1 MNKNYGNEIRV
12 LETWE
17 GDIDHASRQEVA
29 DVLQRIAS
37 SLPETMDFLYFNVG
51 LYLRGEVE
59 LDELIRY
66 YCKTIE
72 PLYRRIAEGTEKE
85 LFVES
90 YEQEIKM
97 IAGIRNAMSDETD
110 AAKLDKTIDSLA
122 RENIK
127 NRHLIRRKKLF
138 SV

>member
-1 MNKNYGNEIRV
+1 MKLDLWRRV
-12 LETWE
+12 KA
-17 GDIDHASRQEVA
+17 DIDNASRQDVA
-29 DVLQRIAS
+29 VLFKRYALG
-37 SLPETMDFLYFNVG
+37 LPETMDSLYYGVG
-51 LYLRGEVE
+51 MYLSGKVE
-59 LDELIRY
+59 LDEFIRH

-72 PLYRRIAEGTEKE
+72 PLYRRIAVGTEKE

-122 RENIK
+122 REYIK
-127 NRHLIRRKKLF
+127 NRRFIRRKKYF
-138 SV
+138 AV

>member
-1 MNKNYGNEIRV
+1 
-12 LETWE
+12 
-17 GDIDHASRQEVA
+17 
-29 DVLQRIAS
+29 
-37 SLPETMDFLYFNVG
+37 MDFLYYNVG
-51 LYLRGEVE
+51 LYLSGEVE
-59 LDELIRY
+59 LDALIRY

-72 PLYRRIAEGTEKE
+72 PLYRRIAVGTEKE

-122 RENIK
+122 REYIK
-127 NRHLIRRKKLF
+127 NRHLIHRKKYF
-138 SV
+138 AE

>member
-1 MNKNYGNEIRV
+1 METKFEYWRRV
-12 LETWE
+12 E

-29 DVLQRIAS
+29 DFLKRISS
-37 SLPETMDFLYFNVG
+37 SLPHAMDSLYYNVG
-51 LYLRGEVE
+51 MYLSGQVE
-59 LDELIRY
+59 LDEFMRS

-90 YEQEIKM
+90 YEWEIKM

-122 RENIK
+122 REYIK
-127 NRHLIRRKKLF
+127 NRHLIRRKKFF
-138 SV
+138 SL